1 MQHVLLSLST
11 PFIDGTYS
19 KVGTRIVRLPELALT
34 PWRLQIDKVDIDYFR
49 KAKRFDLSDETK
61 VHATKPEWDE
71 YVKNEPADGTLAS
84 LARGVAQSCLQ
95 RLLRIS
101 FPKYSSLQPGRC
113 I

>member
-1 MQHVLLSLST
+1 VASDSFMVNMQHVLLSLST

-19 KVGTRIVRLPELALT
+19 K
-34 PWRLQIDKVDIDYFR
+34 IDKVDIDYFR

-71 YVKNEPADGTLAS
+71 YVKNEPADGTLAR
-84 LARGVAQSCLQ
+84 LARGIAQSCLQ